1 MSEQAQ
7 TAAFDTTEPRARFIA
22 IFGIATIVVLIALI
36 LGVQAYVDHLE
47 QQEIFVK
54 QLEPVAP
61 DLLALHA
68 REDLDLNTY
77 QYIDRAKGEVRL
89 PIDRAM
95 DLLANEYAEHKVF
108 YPQKPVS
115 VTVANA
121 QETAK

>member
-1 MSEQAQ
+1 MSEQAPA
-7 TAAFDTTEPRARFIA
+7 AAFDTTEPKARVIA
-22 IFGIATIVVLIALI
+22 IFGISTIVILIVLI
-36 LGVQAYVDHLE
+36 LGVQAYVDRLE

-68 REDLDLNTY
+68 REDLDLNSY

-95 DLLANEYAEHKVF
+95 NLLANEYAEHKVF
-108 YPQKPVS
+108 YPQKPVP
-115 VTVANA
+115 VAAANA
-121 QETAK
+121 QEVAK